1 MAIECVRAHTLGVMY
16 TENVIYMNCIVSVVS
31 LDLYINN
38 KKNCLLILLSIFFSL
53 VSFIL
58 RSFISVYTNILFCV
72 LFSFVLLLNFALL
85 LFIFVQTSIYCS
97 FWCWCCCY
105 SGAFIY
111 YSSSSL
117 FSVTAIV
124 WLCIVD
130 VFVSVYNIVFDN
142 VPFRSYRFWNEKLNI
157 FVDSVLATFSFPIES
172 KCCNC
177 WNVEIKINIMW
188 IHTTNNSNKWSR
200 TRLVAI
206 VSVTF
211 IRAHTETF

>member
-1 MAIECVRAHTLGVMY
+1 MAIECVRAHTLGVVY

-105 SGAFIY
+105 CCCSGAFIY
-111 YSSSSL
+111 YSFSSL

-124 WLCIVD
+124 SLCIVD

-142 VPFRSYRFWNEKLNI
+142 VPFRSYRFWNEKLNTFCWFRFGHI
-157 FVDSVLATFSFPIES
+157 LLPHWVQVL
-172 KCCNC
+172 
-177 WNVEIKINIMW
+177 
-188 IHTTNNSNKWSR
+188 
-200 TRLVAI
+200 
-206 VSVTF
+206 
-211 IRAHTETF
+211 